1 MATHDYVIANASGAA
16 VRADLNGALAA
27 IVSNNSSASSPDP
40 AYPYQFWA
48 DTSDQP
54 AGPGKLKIR
63 NAANDGWIVLM
74 ELDGTMLMEDGSA
87 ASPGLSF
94 ASDTDTGLFRPAANQ
109 LGIATSGVER
119 VEFGASEV
127 VFNDSGADFNFR
139 VEGDAEANLLSIDA
153 SADTIAIGKLG
164 AIKSRLHVQGAG
176 QTGNLSDSGSTG
188 DLLRL
193 SSDGTAAGSGG
204 GITFA
209 NSQSDTANS
218 IGFAAI
224 KGVLAD
230 GSNNTIGSISFQ
242 TRDTTTATALT
253 ERLRIT
259 ANGALYT
266 HLSPGF
272 NASTTAGVIYAKGYG
287 GLQGTNGTTHGSI
300 NNFYWTGTALQA
312 WVDTTNLGNVSITS
326 DYRTKREITTQSES
340 GIDKVKLLRPVTFK
354 RAEFGNLFKDE
365 EVVREG
371 FIAHEVGEVIPSGCE
386 GEKDAEDQVQ
396 SLNLDAI
403 VSVLTKA
410 LQEAIAKVETLETQ
424 NADLLARVATL
435 EAA

>member
-16 VRADLNGALAA
+16 VRADLNNALAA
-27 IVSNNSSASSPDP
+27 IVSNNSNATSP
-40 AYPYQFWA
+40 ATTYAFQFWA
-48 DTSDQP
+48 DTTASQ
-54 AGPGKLKIR
+54 LKIR
-63 NAANDGWIVLM
+63 NAANDAWIVLM
-74 ELDGTMLMEDGSA
+74 ELDGTRLMEDGSLA
-87 ASPGLSF
+87 APALAF

-109 LGIATSGVER
+109 LSIGTANVER
-119 VEFGASEV
+119 VKFSSTEV
-127 VFNDSGADFNFR
+127 VFNDGGVDSDFR
-139 VEGDAEANLLSIDA
+139 VEGDNDTAVLTIDA
-153 SADTIAIGKLG
+153 STDTMGVGRLG
-164 AIKSRLHVQGAG
+164 GVKSRLHVRGAG
-176 QTGNLSDSGSTG
+176 QVGNLSDSGNTG

-193 SSDGTAAGSGG
+193 SADGTDAGSGG
-204 GITFA
+204 GITFG

-224 KGVLAD
+224 TSHLAN
-230 GSNNTIGSISFQ
+230 GSGNTIGNLSFQ
-242 TRDTTTATALT
+242 TRDATTATTLT

-266 HLSPGF
+266 HLFPGVS
-272 NASTTAGVIYAKGYG
+272 ASTTAGLIYAKGYG
-287 GLQGTNGTTHGSI
+287 GLQGANGTAHGSI
-300 NNFYWTGTALQA
+300 NNFYWTGSALQA
-312 WVDTTNLGNVSITS
+312 WVDTTNVGNVSLTS

-354 RAEFGNLFKDE
+354 RAEFGNLFQDE

-396 SLNLDAI
+396 SLNIDAI

-424 NADLLARVATL
+424 NADLLARVAAL